1 VQTERIIPLAGLLL
15 ILIRIYLSIK
25 KNRQRPRL
33 LAAGKF
39 LEAFI
44 DAIQNLSQ
52 GKGDAFEFLK
62 SAFPGH
68 EKAYLK
74 FRTYLKGKTLQQF
87 DEAWREYY
95 CYSKENPRPFP
106 EQYFAAGNIALA
118 KEKRALALRRIRNL
132 LSLAKRFK
140 SSFVMHPLAAF
151 RKISLLRGAQLN
163 KLHIFVGKH
172 SYLILRKK

>member
-1 VQTERIIPLAGLLL
+1 MQTERIIPLAGLLL

-33 LAAGKF
+33 LAAEKF

-44 DAIQNLSQ
+44 DEVQDLSQ

-132 LSLAKRFK
+132 LSFAKKFTSPSLK
-140 SSFVMHPLAAF
+140 HPLAAV
-151 RKISLLRGAQLN
+151 RKISLLRRAQQN
-163 KLHIFVGKH
+163 ILHIFVAKH